1 MNIDEIMKLD
11 IDGVEK
17 RLGQLKDEMNEEN
30 ADIAAMDKE
39 FDQLEERRKAI
50 KAEAETRKQLADK
63 IAKGEAGTEVRKFDD
78 MEGKKMENEKRYDAK
93 SPEYRTAWLKNIAVR
108 NDGTKIFGEWNEEEK
123 RAFMFTTEN
132 TGAVVP
138 TDIQNKIIVLV
149 DSEAPMLA
157 DAEMSSM
164 TRGFGVPRLKSIAAG
179 DAKGVAE
186 GTANEDEEDV
196 FDLLTLD
203 GVEIKKHV
211 VITRKMQFQ
220 SIDAFESWLVAH
232 LGKRIRV
239 AKERLI
245 IARLDGTAPEGGSEE
260 ASAKIDAGNVLT
272 AQKYTDEAI
281 RGIFAKLHPAGER
294 VVYANNNTIWANLVG
309 IVDGDNRKLFVPD
322 SMGDPTV
329 QGRIYGAKVKADPNL
344 ADNVVYVGV
353 KGQILANNFDDLFV
367 FSTIEPKTAN
377 TITTGYS
384 LFDAGLQDPKGFV
397 KATFTTT

>member
-1 MNIDEIMKLD
+1 
-11 IDGVEK
+11 
-17 RLGQLKDEMNEEN
+17 
-30 ADIAAMDKE
+30 
-39 FDQLEERRKAI
+39 
-50 KAEAETRKQLADK
+50 
-63 IAKGEAGTEVRKFDD
+63 
-78 MEGKKMENEKRYDAK
+78 MENEIRYNAG

-108 NDGTKIFGEWNEEEK
+108 NDGTKIFGEMTEVEQ
-123 RAFMFTTEN
+123 RAYMHTTEN

-138 TDIQNKIIVLV
+138 VEIMNKIIDLV

-157 DAEMSSM
+157 DAEMSNM
-164 TRGFGVPRLKSIAAG
+164 VRGFGVPRLKEIAAG

-211 VITRKMQFQ
+211 IITRKMQFQ
-220 SIDAFESWLVAH
+220 SIEAFEGWLVQH

-245 IARLDGTAPEGGSEE
+245 LARLDGTAPEGGSIE
-260 ASAKIDAGNVLT
+260 AGAKIAAANVVTGLE
-272 AQKYTDEAI
+272 YTDTAI
-281 RGIFAKLHPAGER
+281 LGLFAKLHPAGER
-294 VVYANNNTIWANLVG
+294 VVYANNATIWGHLVG
-309 IVDGDNRKLFVPD
+309 IKGGDGAKLFVPD

-344 ADNVVYVGV
+344 ADNVVYIGV

-367 FSTIEPKTAN
+367 FSAIEPKTAN

-397 KATFTTT
+397 KATFTE

>member
-17 RLGQLKDEMNEEN
+17 RLSQLKDEMNAEN
-30 ADIAAMDKE
+30 ADIAALDKE

-50 KAEAETRKQLADK
+50 KTEAETRKQLADK
-63 IAKGEAGTEVRKFDD
+63 IAKGEAGTEVRKFDN

-123 RAFMFTTEN
+123 RAFMITTEN

-138 TDIQNKIIVLV
+138 TDIQNKIIDLV

-179 DAKGVAE
+179 DAKGVTE
-186 GTANEDEEDV
+186 GTANEDEQDV

-245 IARLDGTAPEGGSEE
+245 LARLDGTAPEGGTAE

-272 AQKYTDEAI
+272 GQSYTDEAI

-294 VVYANNNTIWANLVG
+294 VVYANNNTIWAHLVG

-329 QGRIYGAKVKADPNL
+329 QGRIYGAQVKADPNL

-353 KGQILANNFDDLFV
+353 KGQILANNFDELFV

-397 KATFTTT
+397 KATFTA

>member
-17 RLGQLKDEMNEEN
+17 RLGQLKDEMNAEN
-30 ADIAAMDKE
+30 ADIAALDKE

-50 KAEAETRKQLADK
+50 KTEAETRKQLADK
-63 IAKGEAGTEVRKFDD
+63 IAKGEAGTEVRKFDN
-78 MEGKKMENEKRYDAK
+78 MEGKKMENEKRYNAK

-138 TDIQNKIIVLV
+138 TDIKNKIIDLV

-157 DAEMSSM
+157 DAEMSNM
-164 TRGFGVPRLKSIAAG
+164 IRGFGVPRLKSIAAG

-245 IARLDGTAPEGGSEE
+245 LARLDGTAPEGGSKED
-260 ASAKIDAGNVLT
+260 SAKIDAGNVLT

-294 VVYANNNTIWANLVG
+294 VVYANNNTIWAKLVG

-329 QGRIYGAKVKADPNL
+329 QGRIYGAQVKADPNL
-344 ADNVVYVGV
+344 ADNVIYVGV

-397 KATFTTT
+397 KATFTA

>member
-1 MNIDEIMKLD
+1 MTRDEIMKLD
-11 IDGVEK
+11 ISGVES
-17 RLGQLKDEMNEEN
+17 RLSQIKAEMDNDG
-30 ADIAAMDKE
+30 ADITALDAE
-39 FDQLEERRKAI
+39 FDLLEERRKAI
-50 KAEAETRKQLADK
+50 KDEVEARRRLADK
-63 IAKGEAGTEVRKFDD
+63 IAKGETGTEVRKFDK
-78 MEGKKMENEKRYDAK
+78 MEGKKMDEEKRYDAS

-108 NDGTKIFGEWNEEEK
+108 NDGSKIFGEWNEEEK

-138 TDIQNKIIVLV
+138 TEIQNKIIDLV

-179 DAKGVAE
+179 DAKGVEE
-186 GTANEDEEDV
+186 GTANEDEKDI

-245 IARLDGTAPEGGSEE
+245 LARLDGTAPEGGSAE

-272 AQKYTDEAI
+272 DQSYTDEAI
-281 RGIFAKLHPAGER
+281 RGILAKLHPAGER
-294 VVYANNNTIWANLVG
+294 VIYANNNTIWAHLVG
-309 IVDGDNRKLFVPD
+309 IVDRENRKLFVPD
-322 SMGDPTV
+322 SMGDPITA
-329 QGRIYGAKVKADPNL
+329 GRIYGAKIKVDPNL
-344 ADNVVYVGV
+344 ADNVIYAGV
-353 KGQILANNFDDLFV
+353 KGQILANEFDELYV
-367 FSTIEPKTAN
+367 YSVIEPKTAN

>member
-1 MNIDEIMKLD
+1 MTRDEIMNLD

-17 RLGQLKDEMNEEN
+17 RLNQIKTEMDAEN
-30 ADIAAMDKE
+30 ADIAALDAE

-50 KAEAETRKQLADK
+50 KAEAETRKKLAEK
-63 IAKGEAGTEVRKFDD
+63 IAGGETGTERRTFDD
-78 MEGKKMENEKRYDAK
+78 MEGKKMENEKRYDAT
-93 SPEYRTAWLKNIAVR
+93 SPEYRSAWLKNLAVR
-108 NDGTKIFGEWNEEEK
+108 NDGTKIFGELTEIEQ
-123 RAFMFTTEN
+123 RAFIHTTEN

-138 TDIQNKIIVLV
+138 TEIMNKIIDLV

-157 DAEMSSM
+157 DAEMSNM
-164 TRGFGVPRLKSIAAG
+164 TRGFGVPRHTAIVAG

-186 GTANEDEEDV
+186 GTANEDEQDSFE
-196 FDLLTLD
+196 LLSLD

-211 VITRKMQFQ
+211 IITRKMQFQ
-220 SIDAFESWLVAH
+220 SIDAFETWLVAH

-245 IARLDGTAPEGGSEE
+245 LARLDGTAPTGGSAE

-272 AQKYTDEAI
+272 GQSYTDAAI
-281 RGIFAKLHPAGER
+281 RGIFAKLHPTGQR
-294 VVYANNNTIWANLVG
+294 VVYANNNTIWSHLVG
-309 IVDGDNRKLFVPD
+309 IEDGDGRKLFVPD

-329 QGRIYGAKVKADPNL
+329 QGRIYGAVIKADPNL

-353 KGQILANNFDDLFV
+353 KGQILANNFDDLFI
-367 FSTIEPKTAN
+367 FSQIEPKTAN

-397 KATFTTT
+397 KATFTAE

>member
-17 RLGQLKDEMNEEN
+17 RLGQLKDEMNAEN
-30 ADIAAMDKE
+30 ADIAALDKE

-63 IAKGEAGTEVRKFDD
+63 IAKGEAGTEVRKFDN

-138 TDIQNKIIVLV
+138 TDIQNKIIDLV

-186 GTANEDEEDV
+186 GTANDDEQDV

-245 IARLDGTAPEGGSEE
+245 LARLDGTAPEGGSEE

-272 AQKYTDEAI
+272 DQSYTDEAI

-294 VVYANNNTIWANLVG
+294 VVYANNNTIWAKLVG

-329 QGRIYGAKVKADPNL
+329 QGRIYGAQVKADPNL
-344 ADNVVYVGV
+344 ADNVIYVGV

-397 KATFTTT
+397 KATFTA

>member
-1 MNIDEIMKLD
+1 MTKDEIMGLD
-11 IDGVEK
+11 IDGIESRVS
-17 RLGQLKDEMNEEN
+17 Q
-30 ADIAAMDKE
+30 
-39 FDQLEERRKAI
+39 I
-50 KAEAETRKQLADK
+50 KAEMDAEGADLTALDQEMDM
-63 IAKGEAGTEVRKFDD
+63 IAERRAAIKGEAEKRSQLASKIASGTEGKEIRNFKD
-78 MEGKKMENEKRYDAK
+78 MEEKNMENEIRYNAG
-93 SPEYRTAWLKNIAVR
+93 SPEYRTAWLKNLAVR
-108 NDGTKIFGEWNEEEK
+108 NDGTKIFGEMTEVEQ
-123 RAFMFTTEN
+123 RAYMHTTEN

-138 TDIQNKIIVLV
+138 VEIMNKIIDLV

-157 DAEMSSM
+157 DAEMSNM
-164 TRGFGVPRLKSIAAG
+164 VRGFGVPRLKEIAAG

-211 VITRKMQFQ
+211 IITRKMQFQ
-220 SIDAFESWLVAH
+220 SIEAFEGWLVQH

-245 IARLDGTAPEGGSEE
+245 LARLDGTAPEGGSME
-260 ASAKIDAGNVLT
+260 AGAKIDTANVLT
-272 AQKYTDEAI
+272 GQAYTDEAI
-281 RGIFAKLHPAGER
+281 RGLFAKLHPAGER
-294 VVYANNNTIWANLVG
+294 VVYANNATIWNHLVG
-309 IVDGDNRKLFVPD
+309 IEDGDGHKLFVPD

-329 QGRIYGAKVKADPNL
+329 QGRMYGAKVKADPNL

-353 KGQILANNFDDLFV
+353 KGQILANNFDDLYV
-367 FSTIEPKTAN
+367 FSAIEPKTAN

-397 KATFTTT
+397 KATFTA

>member
-1 MNIDEIMKLD
+1 MTIDEIRGLD

-17 RLGQLKDEMNEEN
+17 RLGQIKDEMNAEG
-30 ADIAAMDKE
+30 ADIAALDKE
-39 FDQLEERRKAI
+39 FDQLEERRKAL
-50 KAEAETRKQLADK
+50 KAEAETRKNLADK
-63 IAKGEAGTEVRKFDD
+63 IAKGEIGKEVRTFEK
-78 MEGKKMENEKRYDAK
+78 MGEKKMENEKRYTAA
-93 SPEYRTAWLKNIAVR
+93 SPEYRVAWLKNLAVR
-108 NDGTKIFGEWNEEEK
+108 NDGTKIFGEMTEEEK

-138 TDIQNKIIVLV
+138 TDIQNKIIDLV

-157 DAEMSSM
+157 DAEMSNM
-164 TRGFGVPRLKSIAAG
+164 TRGFGVPRLKEIAAG

-220 SIDAFESWLVAH
+220 SIDAFEGWLVTH

-245 IARLDGTAPEGGSEE
+245 LARLDGTAPEGGSVE
-260 ASAKIDAGNVLT
+260 ASAKIAAGNILT
-272 AQKYTDEAI
+272 GQSYTDEAI
-281 RGIFAKLHPAGER
+281 RGIFAKLHPAGTR
-294 VVYANNNTIWANLVG
+294 VVYANNATIWGKLVG

-329 QGRIYGAKVKADPNL
+329 QGRIYGAQVKADPNL
-344 ADNVVYVGV
+344 ADNVIYVGV

-397 KATFTTT
+397 KATFTA

>member
-17 RLGQLKDEMNEEN
+17 RLGQLKEEMNAEN
-30 ADIAAMDKE
+30 ADIAALDKE

-63 IAKGEAGTEVRKFDD
+63 IAKGQTGTEVRDFKE
-78 MEGKKMENEKRYDAK
+78 MEEKKMENEKRYDRT

-108 NDGTKIFGEWNEEEK
+108 NDGSKIFGEWNEEEK

-138 TDIQNKIIVLV
+138 TDIQNKIIDLV

-245 IARLDGTAPEGGSEE
+245 LARLDGTAPEGGSAE

-294 VVYANNNTIWANLVG
+294 VVYANNNTIWAHLVG

-329 QGRIYGAKVKADPNL
+329 QGRIYGAQVKADPNL

>member
-17 RLGQLKDEMNEEN
+17 RLGQLKDEMNAEN
-30 ADIAAMDKE
+30 ADIAALDKE

-50 KAEAETRKQLADK
+50 KTETETRKKLADK

-78 MEGKKMENEKRYDAK
+78 MEGKKMGNEKRYDAK

-108 NDGTKIFGEWNEEEK
+108 NDGSKIFGEWNEEEK

-138 TDIQNKIIVLV
+138 TDIQNKIIDLV

-245 IARLDGTAPEGGSEE
+245 LARLDGTAPEGGSKE
-260 ASAKIDAGNVLT
+260 ASAKIDAGNILT
-272 AQKYTDEAI
+272 DQSYTDEAI

-294 VVYANNNTIWANLVG
+294 VVYANNNTIWAHLVG

-329 QGRIYGAKVKADPNL
+329 QGRIYGAQVKADPNL
-344 ADNVVYVGV
+344 ADNVIYVGV

-397 KATFTTT
+397 KATFTA